1 MPQRDIATPDKAF
14 ILAAGLG
21 TRMRP
26 LTDRIPKPLCEVAG
40 KSLLSRTI
48 TQLQQTGVKKIVIN
62 THHLAQQ
69 ITDHLKTRSG
79 PEIVLSHEP
88 VLLDTAGGIKN
99 ALHHFGPA
107 GHSEPFFVLSGDGLW
122 TDAKAAPALPAL
134 AEKWN
139 PAKMDILVL
148 LQPVST
154 MKLTHGVGDYDIQ
167 PDGRAVR
174 SHGQTGTHMF
184 TSMRINHP
192 RIFDRLPDGAS
203 SYLPLLDKAEK
214 SGRLHAVEHKGDWH
228 HISTQA
234 DLQAV
239 NEAFAGKNGAA

>member
-26 LTDRIPKPLCEVAG
+26 LTDSIPKPLAQVG
-40 KSLLSRTI
+40 GRTLLSRTI
-48 TQLQQTGVKKIVIN
+48 HRLQQTGVKKIVIN

-69 ITDHLKTRSG
+69 ITDHLKDWPG
-79 PEIVLSHEP
+79 PEIVLVNEP

-99 ALHHFGPA
+99 ALPHFG
-107 GHSEPFFVLSGDGLW
+107 GEPFFVLSGDGLW
-122 TDAKAAPALPAL
+122 TDANTAPALPTL
-134 AEKWN
+134 AAKWD
-139 PAKMDILVL
+139 PATMDILIL
-148 LQPVST
+148 LQPISN
-154 MKLTHGVGDYDIQ
+154 MKLTHGVGDYDIL
-167 PDGRAVR
+167 PDGRATR
-174 SHGQTGTHMF
+174 SHGQKGTHMF

-192 RIFDRLPDGAS
+192 KIFDGVPDGAS

-214 SGRLHAVEHKGDWH
+214 AGRLFAIEHKGDWH
-228 HISTQA
+228 HISTPA